1 MADGGA
7 TLDAQE
13 MAEAAEASALRAEA
27 RRLHPFVSAVN
38 DVRRARLT
46 DAMDDYAM
54 RAADLEVV
62 LARADGV
69 AAAA

>member
-7 TLDAQE
+7 EAAE
-13 MAEAAEASALRAEA
+13 KMAEAAEASALRAEA
-27 RRLHPFVSAVN
+27 RRLYPFVSAVN

>member
-13 MAEAAEASALRAEA
+13 MAEGAEASALRAEA

-38 DVRRARLT
+38 DVRRARFT